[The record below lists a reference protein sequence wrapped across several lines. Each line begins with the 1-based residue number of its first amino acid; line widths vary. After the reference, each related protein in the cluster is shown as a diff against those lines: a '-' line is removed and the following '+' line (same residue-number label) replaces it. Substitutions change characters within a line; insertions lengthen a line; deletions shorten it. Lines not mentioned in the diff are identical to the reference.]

1 MSWPRVCLNQECK
14 QMHWSNPLPVAV
26 VLVPIVRNNEKA
38 GVLLVRRLIPPHIG
52 EVALPGGFVVTG
64 ETWQHGAVRELFEET
79 GIEVD
84 EKDVQHIETFS
95 DDQNHL
101 IVFGSTPEVDSKELE
116 CFHTNE
122 EVSELIVTNEPVELC
137 FPTHTIQLRRY
148 LMAFGWGRDQG
159 S

>member
-1 MSWPRVCLNQECK
+1 
-14 QMHWSNPLPVAV
+14 MHWSNPLPVAV
-26 VLVPIVRNNEKA
+26 VLVPIVRAQEKV

-64 ETWQHGAVRELFEET
+64 ETWQQGAARELFEET

-84 EKDVQHIETFS
+84 PAQMQHVETFS

-101 IVFGSTPEVDSKELE
+101 IVFCSSPVVDAKELE

-137 FPTHTIQLRRY
+137 FPTHTIQLRKY
-148 LMAFGWGRDQG
+148 LMAFAWGRDQG
-159 S
+159 